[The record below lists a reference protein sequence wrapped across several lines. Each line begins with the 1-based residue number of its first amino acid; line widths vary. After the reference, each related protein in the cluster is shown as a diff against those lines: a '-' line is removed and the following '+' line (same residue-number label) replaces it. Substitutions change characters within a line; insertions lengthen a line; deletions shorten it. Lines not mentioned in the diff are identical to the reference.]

1 MISPFQFF
9 RPKKQFF
16 FALNYIMFLHIRYND
31 VLKYR
36 FDFNEC
42 FFFFLEKR

>member
-1 MISPFQFF
+1 
-9 RPKKQFF
+9 
-16 FALNYIMFLHIRYND
+16 MFLHIRYND

-42 FFFFLEKR
+42 FFFWKKGGGEKRTILRNFLP